1 MRSAAIY
8 AGLGLSLAFTS
19 GTADSYLLRNA
30 QDSLTQG
37 EIRFHGE
44 YTTFD
49 ESLDLLNFASKI
61 EGSTKP
67 EDANIG
73 LLGLAYGFN
82 DKYALSY
89 QFESND
95 GKATRATEPLDL
107 DTEIQGHSLELSINI
122 GTLRERKS
130 VLHIGLGT
138 RDQDNLTI
146 DCYQTRN
153 IVLGGSCES
162 ADFRILD
169 GDHFEATGES
179 QYYPVLA
186 TEGSE
191 ESFHIAM
198 TLQNQRSDRFQ
209 VTQEFGFKRA
219 KLDVPFESK
228 LTTIESP
235 FLLNSS
241 YRGYSLRDTI
251 DFIKQDLPQTTPWYE
266 NSLNYS
272 VSGKWL
278 ISDRFSANLSI
289 SHYYI
294 KRSDYE
300 PNPAKKDFN
309 HNSVLDGSIWY
320 EPKDAFS
327 IYLRAQLTSNYLLG
341 LDALSYNRKSNRL
354 FDYPYGQLSI
364 GLVGYIRGAKP
375 KN

>member
-1 MRSAAIY
+1 MRSAAICL
-8 AGLGLSLAFTS
+8 GLGLSLVFAS
-19 GTADSYLLRNA
+19 GMANPYLLRTA

-49 ESLDLLNFASKI
+49 DSLDLLDFASKI
-61 EGSTKP
+61 EGSTKS
-67 EDANIG
+67 EDANIA
-73 LLGLAYGFN
+73 LLGFAYGIN
-82 DKYALSY
+82 DKYVLSY
-89 QFESND
+89 QYESSD
-95 GKATRATEPLDL
+95 GKATRATEPLAL
-107 DTEIQGHSLELSINI
+107 DTKIQGHSLQFSIDL

-130 VLHIGLGT
+130 ALHIGVTT
-138 RDQDNLTI
+138 RDQDKLTI

-162 ADFRILD
+162 AAFRLLD
-169 GDHFEATGES
+169 GDHFEETGES
-179 QYYPVLA
+179 RYYPVLA

-198 TLQNQRSDRFQ
+198 TLQNLRSDRFQ

-228 LTTIESP
+228 LTTIESR

-241 YRGYSLRDTI
+241 YGRYSLQDTI

-266 NSLNYS
+266 NSLHYS

-278 ISDRFSANLSI
+278 ISDQFSANLSI

-354 FDYPYGQLSI
+354 FDYPYGQLSV